1 MGLSPV
7 PSEVAGGVE
16 HRLENKDPKGS
27 TFLSNFESTSVV
39 DLRKRVTGGKLLDR
53 EGDNPD

>member
-7 PSEVAGGVE
+7 LSEAAGGVE

-27 TFLSNFESTSVV
+27 TFLSNSESTRTI
-39 DLRKRVTGGKLLDR
+39 DLGKRVTGGKLLDR

>member
-1 MGLSPV
+1 VGLSPV

-27 TFLSNFESTSVV
+27 TFLSNYESTRAV
-39 DLRKRVTGGKLLDR
+39 DLGKRVSGGKLHDR
-53 EGDNPD
+53 EGDNLD